1 MKKIIGL
8 FLAVIFVCSMFGC
21 KNAEADVTEPP
32 AEDFEQVQT
41 QPATEDPFRG
51 EAEID
56 ISDFVTQGSTEPEEE
71 EQTEPEQTEP
81 SEPAVQP
88 DEPEETQ
95 APTTAAPS
103 YEPDGYH
110 NQIVRP

>member
-41 QPATEDPFRG
+41 QPATVDPFRG

-71 EQTEPEQTEP
+71 EQTEP